1 MNKNISAGSD
11 IHAGDGGYRIGTKEK
26 YDEFVKGRNKSL
38 GKIKG
43 VEKMNDDTK
52 EILTILQEECAEVIV
67 EVSKCFRFGPDQMME
82 GVDVTNMQRLQKELG
97 DLQAMIELLIDNKVG
112 VTTQGL
118 KEAKKAKFEKL
129 KQWSNL
135 KINK

>member
-1 MNKNISAGSD
+1 
-11 IHAGDGGYRIGTKEK
+11 
-26 YDEFVKGRNKSL
+26 
-38 GKIKG
+38 
-43 VEKMNDDTK
+43 MNDDTK

-112 VTTQGL
+112 ITTQGL

-129 KQWSNL
+129 KIWSNL
-135 KINK
+135 KIK

>member
-1 MNKNISAGSD
+1 MN
-11 IHAGDGGYRIGTKEK
+11 E
-26 YDEFVKGRNKSL
+26 
-38 GKIKG
+38 
-43 VEKMNDDTK
+43 DTK
-52 EILTILQEECAEVIV
+52 EILTILQEECAESIV

-82 GVDVTNMQRLQKELG
+82 GFDVTNIQRLEKELG
-97 DLQAMIELLIDNKVG
+97 DVLAMVELLTDLNVG

-129 KQWSNL
+129 KLWSNL

>member
-43 VEKMNDDTK
+43 VEKMNDATK

-112 VTTQGL
+112 VTAQGL

>member
-1 MNKNISAGSD
+1 
-11 IHAGDGGYRIGTKEK
+11 
-26 YDEFVKGRNKSL
+26 
-38 GKIKG
+38 
-43 VEKMNDDTK
+43 MNDDTK

-82 GVDVTNMQRLQKELG
+82 GLDITNIQRLEKELG
-97 DLQAMIELLIDNKVG
+97 DLQAMIELLVDNKVG

-118 KEAKKAKFEKL
+118 KEAKKQKFQKL

-135 KINK
+135 TITK

>member
-1 MNKNISAGSD
+1 
-11 IHAGDGGYRIGTKEK
+11 
-26 YDEFVKGRNKSL
+26 
-38 GKIKG
+38 
-43 VEKMNDDTK
+43 MNDDTK

-82 GVDVTNMQRLQKELG
+82 GVDVTNIQRLQKEIG
-97 DLQAMIELLIDNKVG
+97 DLQAMIVLLVDNNVG

-118 KEAKKAKFEKL
+118 KVAKKAKFKKL

-135 KINK
+135 TINK